1 MSAGA
6 VDTHSTRTRVVGRT
20 NAEYDYLFKL
30 LLVGDSGVCKSTL
43 LHRLIDDDYSGS
55 YVSTIG
61 VDLMIKS
68 LEVDGKPVKLQ
79 IWDTAGQERF
89 RTITRQF
96 YRGAQGCLLVYDV
109 TDRESFDHV
118 HQWLDDIRTHTL
130 PDTIVMLVAS
140 KCDSPQSRRT
150 VSRAEGESLAQ
161 SYGL

>member
-6 VDTHSTRTRVVGRT
+6 VDVPAARAIKKANPVRT
-20 NAEYDYLFKL
+20 NTDYDYLFKML
-30 LLVGDSGVCKSTL
+30 IIGDSGVGKSTL
-43 LHRLIDDDYSGS
+43 LHRLIDDNYSGS
-55 YVSTIG
+55 FVSTIG

-68 LEVDGKPVKLQ
+68 LQVDGKNVKLQ

-118 HQWLDDIRTHTL
+118 RQWLDDIRTYTK
-130 PDTIVMLVAS
+130 PDTLVMLVAS
-140 KCDSPQSRRT
+140 KCDS
-150 VSRAEGESLAQ
+150 
-161 SYGL
+161 